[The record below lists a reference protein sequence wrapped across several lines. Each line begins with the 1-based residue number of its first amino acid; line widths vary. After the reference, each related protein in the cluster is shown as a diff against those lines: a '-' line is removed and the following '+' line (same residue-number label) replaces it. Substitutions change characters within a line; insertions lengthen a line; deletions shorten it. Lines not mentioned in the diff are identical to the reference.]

1 MTKQEQIE
9 EMEKVIKEEQILIAN
24 NSNEF
29 KQLMQKGVGYCHAK
43 ALYDAGYRKVLLD
56 TENGKAVDV
65 SQYAPWELIEGHT
78 EREVEKA
85 RKETARE
92 ILDMLY
98 DEGIDKE
105 ILECCRICDVNGV
118 SLAKQICEK
127 YGVEI
132 EE

>member
-1 MTKQEQIE
+1 MKQEKAK
-9 EMEKVIKEEQILIAN
+9 MIKLIGNVKPFYVETIA
-24 NSNEF
+24 E
-29 KQLMQKGVGYCHAK
+29 
-43 ALYDAGYRKVLLD
+43 ALYTAGYRKVLLD

-132 EE
+132 EK

>member
-1 MTKQEQIE
+1 MKQEKAK
-9 EMEKVIKEEQILIAN
+9 MIKLIGNVKPFYVETIA
-24 NSNEF
+24 E
-29 KQLMQKGVGYCHAK
+29 
-43 ALYDAGYRKVLLD
+43 ALYTAGYRKVLLD

-65 SQYAPWELIEGHT
+65 SQYAPWELIEGYT

-98 DEGIDKE
+98 DEGIDNE

-132 EE
+132 EK

>member
-1 MTKQEQIE
+1 MKQEKAK
-9 EMEKVIKEEQILIAN
+9 MIKLIGNVKPFYVETIA
-24 NSNEF
+24 E
-29 KQLMQKGVGYCHAK
+29 
-43 ALYDAGYRKVLLD
+43 ALYTAGYRKVLLD

-65 SQYAPWELIEGHT
+65 AQYAPWELIEGHT

-85 RKETARE
+85 RKETAKE

-98 DEGIDKE
+98 DMGIDKE
-105 ILECCRICDVNGV
+105 VLECCRIFDMNGV

-132 EE
+132 EK

>member
-1 MTKQEQIE
+1 MKTKQEQIE
-9 EMEKVIKEEQILIAN
+9 EMMLDVPQTIVAYDANPKGQQLYGEQREYIA
-24 NSNEF
+24 E
-29 KQLMQKGVGYCHAK
+29 

-132 EE
+132 EK

>member
-1 MTKQEQIE
+1 MKQEKAK
-9 EMEKVIKEEQILIAN
+9 MIKLIGNVKPFYVETIA
-24 NSNEF
+24 E
-29 KQLMQKGVGYCHAK
+29 
-43 ALYDAGYRKVLLD
+43 ALYTAGYRKVLLD

-65 SQYAPWELIEGHT
+65 CQYAPWKLVEGYT

-85 RKETARE
+85 RKETAKE

-98 DEGIDKE
+98 DIGIDKE
-105 ILECCRICDVNGV
+105 TLECCRIFDVNGV

-132 EE
+132 EK